1 MTTYDYGTA
10 IDDASAIVNSFAA
23 ISALEA
29 LPPVTITFEG
39 KDGLVSSQMSAAE
52 FKHMLNNQ
60 VISSKRTISM
70 EDNDVNRLKHAKH
83 CESAALKGEVADSW
97 ETWSRRGNSI
107 AFVLTHKKDKAT
119 GIWHYNK
126 LGEVMLRVQQRI
138 VKNVDIALEPISE
151 AISEAMLESINQS
164 VSTR

>member
-29 LPPVTITFEG
+29 LPPVTITFNG
-39 KDGLVSSQMSAAE
+39 VSSEMSAAE
-52 FKHMLNNQ
+52 FKHLLNNQ
-60 VISSKRTISM
+60 VISSKRTVSM

-83 CESAALKGEVADSW
+83 CESAALKGEEADSW
-97 ETWSRRGNSI
+97 ETFSRRNHSI
-107 AFVLTHKKDKAT
+107 AFVLTHKKVDGVWK
-119 GIWHYNK
+119 YNK